1 MSRNMLPRLFDDD
14 VFGVFDPFANFERGQ
29 DRVFGKRSAQ
39 LMRTDIR
46 ETDKAFKL
54 SIDLP
59 GFKKEDVSAELKD
72 GYLTVSAVK
81 NHENDQKNEEGRLIR
96 QERYSG
102 SCSRTFWV
110 GENVDEKD
118 CKAAF
123 ENGILTVE
131 VPKIPVHQEPE
142 KRMIAIA

>member
-14 VFGVFDPFANFERGQ
+14 VFGVFDPFADFERGQ

-59 GFKKEDVSAELKD
+59 GFKKEDVSAELKVLIFPPT
-72 GYLTVSAVK
+72 YETLRSWRINQAV
-81 NHENDQKNEEGRLIR
+81 R
-96 QERYSG
+96 
-102 SCSRTFWV
+102 
-110 GENVDEKD
+110 
-118 CKAAF
+118 A
-123 ENGILTVE
+123 
-131 VPKIPVHQEPE
+131 
-142 KRMIAIA
+142 

>member
-1 MSRNMLPRLFDDD
+1 MLPSIFGENLFDDWFDGFDRDMNRIMSRSPLYGKNAARLMKTD
-14 VFGVFDPFANFERGQ
+14 VH
-29 DRVFGKRSAQ
+29 
-39 LMRTDIR
+39 
-46 ETDKAFKL
+46 ETENAYEL
-54 SIDLP
+54 AVDLP

-118 CKAAF
+118 CQAAF